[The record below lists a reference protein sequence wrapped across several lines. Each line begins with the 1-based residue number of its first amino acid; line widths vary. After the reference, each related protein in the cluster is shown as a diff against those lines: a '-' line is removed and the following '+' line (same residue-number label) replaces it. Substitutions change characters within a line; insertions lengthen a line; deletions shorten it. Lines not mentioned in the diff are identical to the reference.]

1 MFRFLKSMQR
11 EKLNNRVI
19 ENKGNITFLALAKLL
34 EDDKTIELDMQKYI
48 QVLNDGYHIK

>member
-1 MFRFLKSMQR
+1 MQR